1 METVTEYLG
10 TNPRRGRMTSRVRM
24 RPEARELPAGFL
36 RKVNHKAQAAMREK
50 MSEGRSTAAGV
61 T

>member
-1 METVTEYLG
+1 M
-10 TNPRRGRMTSRVRM
+10 RSRLRT

-36 RKVNHKAQAAMREK
+36 RKVTHKAQAATREK
-50 MSEGRSTAAGV
+50 TSEGRSTAADV